1 MSESNWYNKGIRFKC
16 TGCGKCCCDHDEYSF
31 VYLGQKD
38 IEAISNYLGLSQ
50 SAFLDCYC
58 HQEADDFIHLKMN
71 GPNCPFLEDGKCIV
85 YKVRP
90 IQCNSW
96 PFWKDNLD
104 QDTWE
109 KEVKPF
115 CPGID
120 QGRLY
125 TADEIDKIVTESE
138 SIFDEPL

>member
-1 MSESNWYNKGIRFKC
+1 
-16 TGCGKCCCDHDEYSF
+16 

-38 IEAISNYLGLSQ
+38 IAAISDELGLSQ
-50 SAFLDCYC
+50 PEFLEKYC
-58 HQEADDFIHLKMN
+58 QQENDDFIHLKMN
-71 GPNCPFLEDGKCIV
+71 GPDCPFLKEGNCII

-90 IQCNSW
+90 IQCDSW

-104 QDTWE
+104 QETWD

-115 CPGID
+115 CPGIG
-120 QGRLY
+120 QGRLFS
-125 TADEIDKIVTESE
+125 TEEIDQIAENHE